1 MPAIF
6 ISYRRDD
13 SEGHAGRL
21 FEDLS
26 DRFGKA
32 SVFMDVAGIEPGRD
46 FRRVIEQQV
55 ASCGVL
61 LTIIGKDWLTAA
73 DELGRRRLDDPYDF
87 VHLETA
93 SALQRDIPVIP
104 VLVHGARM
112 PRPEQL
118 PDVLKDLAFR
128 NSVELTHARWR
139 SDVRLLIDALTPYAG
154 ATADATPQAAAGAK
168 ETLPVATL
176 NQSDGQNSRDTY
188 AAALRPPE
196 TVGRAEPGR
205 SLPMLL
211 TAALAIALAGVGYF
225 VWDRAGTPK
234 PSEAVAKAIATE
246 KPGGESILPG
256 KAASAST
263 LSTSA
268 QIATDTAKGTPM
280 PAKPVVAQP
289 VDPTRTEKAAADRA
303 HIDRVVRATVP
314 TKPTATVKTEAG
326 IAVDRLV
333 ANRSI
338 AERSVFGRPAV
349 DGSAIDTATTASAR
363 DSLTAKPAATVKT
376 EAVAAFDRPV
386 ANGPMA
392 ERSAPDRPAADRPVT
407 DIATVA
413 GAKDPLIDLLGSPAS
428 PASAKRTIAIN
439 PGTKYVNVTGGEIVQ
454 FTVDGKAF
462 AWNFNGRSNS
472 FDLTR
477 IAPAGMLDHKITA
490 YVAPNP
496 LFGRVRH

>member
-26 DRFGKA
+26 DRFGKT

-61 LTIIGKDWLTAA
+61 LTVIGKNWLTAA
-73 DELGRRRLDDPYDF
+73 DEQGRRRLDDPYDF

-128 NSVELTHARWR
+128 NSVELTHARWS
-139 SDVRLLIDALTPYAG
+139 SDVRLLIDALMPYAD
-154 ATADATPQAAAGAK
+154 ATADATPQAAASAK

-176 NQSDGQNSRDTY
+176 HQTDGQNSRGTY
-188 AAALRPPE
+188 AAAPRPPATAE
-196 TVGRAEPGR
+196 RAEPAR
-205 SLPMLL
+205 SWPTLL
-211 TAALAIALAGVGYF
+211 AAALAIGLAGVGYF

-234 PSEAVAKAIATE
+234 PSEAVAKAIVTE
-246 KPGGESILPG
+246 KPSGESKLPG
-256 KAASAST
+256 KAASDST
-263 LSTSA
+263 ISTTA
-268 QIATDTAKGTPM
+268 QSATDTAKGKTM

-289 VDPTRTEKAAADRA
+289 VDATRTENAAAERA
-303 HIDRVVRATVP
+303 HTDRVVRATVP
-314 TKPTATVKTEAG
+314 AKPAATVKTEAV
-326 IAVDRLV
+326 IAVDRPV

-338 AERSVFGRPAV
+338 AERSAPGRLAADSPVA
-349 DGSAIDTATTASAR
+349 DTATAASAK
-363 DSLTAKPAATVKT
+363 DPLIAKPAATVKT
-376 EAVAAFDRPV
+376 EAVAAFDRSV
-386 ANGPMA
+386 ANGPLA
-392 ERSAPDRPAADRPVT
+392 ERSVPDRPAADRSAT
-407 DIATVA
+407 DVATAA

-462 AWNFNGRSNS
+462 AWNFNGRPNS
-472 FDLTR
+472 FDLAR

-496 LFGRVRH
+496 MYGRVRH